1 MEVTEVRVRRLNGQ
15 GRVRGSASVTFDDAF
30 VVHDIRIVEGEHGL
44 FIAMPSRR
52 TPAGQYLDV
61 AHPITAAMRDRLQG
75 AILAAFQAEEEVREV
90 REGTA

>member
-1 MEVTEVRVRRLNGQ
+1 VEVTEVRIRRLAGQ

-30 VVHDIRIVEGEHGL
+30 VVHDIRVVEGEHGL

-61 AHPITAAMRDRLQG
+61 AHPITASMRERIQG
-75 AILAAFQAEEEVREV
+75 AVLAAFQAGEEAGEPRE
-90 REGTA
+90 ETA